1 MDASVNPLSG
11 ADRLR
16 IERAVWTLDYR
27 VQDLPRGTRIAK
39 RRELRDNL
47 RDAAAEVGARQAVT
61 QLGDLRQLAWDYLA
75 AEYGDRAR
83 RPSWAAAALCIAVVD
98 LVALAVGSVGQ
109 AAFRAGATAADPHL
123 TATLHWHG
131 VRFLISDATV
141 TFADGRATTVGG
153 AWTPAVYV
161 LLLGGAVVAGRLW
174 RISVRGRRLRWRRR
188 PVSSPS

>member
-1 MDASVNPLSG
+1 MDVSVNPLSG

-83 RPSWAAAALCIAVVD
+83 RPWGR
-98 LVALAVGSVGQ
+98 LARRPS
-109 AAFRAGATAADPHL
+109 
-123 TATLHWHG
+123 
-131 VRFLISDATV
+131 
-141 TFADGRATTVGG
+141 GRA
-153 AWTPAVYV
+153 P
-161 LLLGGAVVAGRLW
+161 RLPT
-174 RISVRGRRLRWRRR
+174 RTSRQPCTGTGCA
-188 PVSSPS
+188 S